1 MIQGKDGSFKSSDTA
16 LMTNDAW
23 YEDVDAVFFDA
34 DNNGTKDLY
43 VVAGGNEYNNQSQYL
58 LDRLY
63 LNDGKGKFTKS
74 SGLLPGFSENKSCV
88 SVADVDK
95 DGDQDLFVGTLAS
108 SYGYGIPQTSYLLLN
123 DGKGKFTIN
132 DKIATGNIGM
142 VTTASF
148 GDINNDGWPDLIV
161 AGEWMPITIYINNK
175 GSFAHSTIANS
186 TGLWQSVFVDDMNG
200 DGNLDFVAG
209 NWGWNNKFW
218 SGKNGPPK
226 LYVSDFDKNGK
237 MDQLLSYTSNGT
249 EYPFLAKDEVERALP
264 VLKKHYLK
272 YADFAGLPM
281 KEAYYG
287 FVDTMTPLLAERL
300 GSVIAFGDG
309 KGGFTIKDLPVELQ
323 LAPVF
328 AFTKLNNGVYMAGGN
343 FYNVI
348 PYEGRYDG
356 QSLTVFSVKGNE
368 AHVVRQ
374 PGLLALQGQVRDC
387 KWINTVNGRKLIVA
401 RNHDKLITYKLNQ

>member
-1 MIQGKDGSFKSSDTA
+1 
-16 LMTNDAW
+16 
-23 YEDVDAVFFDA
+23 VDAVFFDA
-34 DNNGTKDLY
+34 DNNGSKDLY
-43 VVAGGNEYNNQSQYL
+43 VVSGGNEYNNQSQYL

-63 LNDGKGKFTKS
+63 LNDGKGNFVKS

-95 DGDQDLFVGTLAS
+95 DGDQDLFVGTLVS
-108 SYGYGIPQTSYLLLN
+108 SYGYGIPQTSYLMLN

-142 VTTASF
+142 VTSASF
-148 GDINNDGWPDLIV
+148 GDINKDGWPDLIV
-161 AGEWMPITIYINNK
+161 AGEWMPLTIYINNK
-175 GSFAHSTIANS
+175 GNFTHSTIANS
-186 TGLWQSVFVDDMNG
+186 TGLWQSIYVDDMNG

-237 MDQLLSYTSNGT
+237 IDQLLSYTSNGV

-287 FVDTMTPLLAERL
+287 FVDTMKPLLAERL

-309 KGGFTIKDLPVELQ
+309 KGGFDIKDLPFSMQ
-323 LAPVF
+323 LAPLF
-328 AFTKLNNGVYMAGGN
+328 AFAKLSNGIYIAGGN

-356 QSLTVFSVKGNE
+356 QSLTVFSVKGND
-368 AHVVRQ
+368 AGVVHQ

-387 KWINTVNGRKLIVA
+387 KWISTVTGRKLIVA
-401 RNHDKLITYKLNQ
+401 RNNEKLITYKLNQ